1 MPEGTITTIVVVVA
15 ILVVAAVAAFIWQRR
30 RLQKR
35 FGPEYDRVVDK
46 RDSRLAAEGELIG
59 REQRYRRLDIRPL
72 PNEARQQYLNDW
84 RRAQEEFVDTPGEAV
99 VDADRLV
106 TALLA
111 DRGFATVG
119 FERQAEDLSVEHA
132 RVLDHYRA
140 AHETSE
146 RQARHE
152 ATTED
157 LRRAMVH
164 YRALFD
170 ELLDGGPEGRNSRHA
185 RPTETGRPDETS
197 HQHRSGRLR
206 GGR

>member
-15 ILVVAAVAAFIWQRR
+15 ILVVAAAAALVWQRR

-35 FGPEYDRVVDK
+35 FGPEYDRAVDE
-46 RDSRLAAEGELIG
+46 RDSRLAAEGELLA
-59 REQRYRRLDIRPL
+59 REQRHRRLEIRPL
-72 PNEARQQYLNDW
+72 PEEAREQYMNDW
-84 RRAQEEFVDTPGEAV
+84 RRVQEGFVDTPGDAV

-111 DRGFATVG
+111 DRGYATEG
-119 FERQAEDLSVEHA
+119 YERQAEDLSVEHA
-132 RVLDHYRA
+132 QVLDHYRA

-157 LRRAMVH
+157 LRGAMVH
-164 YRALFD
+164 YRAVFD
-170 ELLDGGPEGRNSRHA
+170 ELL
-185 RPTETGRPDETS
+185 ETGRPDETP
-197 HQHRSGRLR
+197 HHHRSGRLR
-206 GGR
+206 GRR